1 MQQIVN
7 FIIRNKIFLL
17 FLLLFATSLFL
28 TFQSHSYHKSKFIN
42 SANFLTGGVYESV
55 NNIGGYFNLRK
66 ENTILLEENRRL
78 KSILYNTKTD
88 SLKEAYRDSTLFNNA
103 RFKLIAAEV
112 NKNSFSAT
120 NNYLTINKG
129 KKDSIAQ
136 DLGVITSKGIV
147 GIIDNTSRKYARV
160 MSILNSNISIN
171 AQLKKTNH
179 FGPISWDGV
188 SPQFV
193 QLKDVPKQAQDLIA
207 VGDTIITS
215 GLSTIFPKGIPVGS
229 VTAFKIDDTQN
240 YLEIDVKLFND
251 MTNMGHVY
259 IIKNLDAEEISTLNG
274 LNE

>member
-160 MSILNSNISIN
+160 MSILNSNISVN

-193 QLKDVPKQAQDLIA
+193 QLKDVPKQAQEVIA
-207 VGDTIITS
+207 IGDTIITS

-229 VTAFKIDDTQN
+229 VTDFKIDDTQN